1 MAARPLPPLHAIVD
15 VDVAARAGWDP
26 LHLAEAFFEGG
37 ARCVQVRGKSLAS
50 GPLLDLSRAVV
61 EAARP
66 TGADVIVN
74 DRADVARLAGAA
86 GVHVGQEDLSPGAA
100 RAILGPHAI
109 VGCSTHT
116 LDQFERALQEPV
128 SYLAIGPVFG
138 TSTKDTGYEAVGL
151 ALVEAAARR
160 APACPIVAIGGVTLA
175 NAESAWAAGAWS
187 VAVIGDLLAGG
198 DPRAR
203 VASYNRLADASLRR
217 PDRSVDREI

>member
-1 MAARPLPPLHAIVD
+1 LR
-15 VDVAARAGWDP
+15 
-26 LHLAEAFFEGG
+26 LAEAFFEGG

-86 GVHVGQEDLSPGAA
+86 GVHLGQEDVSPGAA
-100 RAILGPHAI
+100 RAILGPRAI
-109 VGCSTHT
+109 VGYSTHT
-116 LDQFERALQEPV
+116 MDQFERALQEPV

-138 TSTKDTGYEAVGL
+138 TSTKDTGYQAVGL
-151 ALVEAAARR
+151 TLVEEASRR
-160 APACPIVAIGGVTLA
+160 APSCPIVAIGGVTLA

-187 VAVIGDLLAGG
+187 VAVIGDLLAGA

-203 VASYNRLADASLRR
+203 VASYNRLADASRRR